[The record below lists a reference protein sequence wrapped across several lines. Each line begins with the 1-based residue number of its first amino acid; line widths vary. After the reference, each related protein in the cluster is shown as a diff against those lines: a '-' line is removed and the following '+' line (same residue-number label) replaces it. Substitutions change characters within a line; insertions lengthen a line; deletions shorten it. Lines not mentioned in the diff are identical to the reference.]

1 LHKLPER
8 NILLLL
14 SVVTGVL
21 CGGAAVLLK
30 ISIHAVQSGLQ
41 ALFPGD
47 RWPWL
52 VLPGI
57 GMLLS
62 LLVVRYVVRD
72 NIGHGVTKVLQAV
85 SKNES
90 KIRPHNTWSSL
101 LTSALTIGFGGSVGA
116 EAPIVYTGAAIGSNL
131 ARYTGMSYRNM
142 TILLGCG
149 AAGAVAGIFNA
160 PLAGVL
166 FTLEILLFNLSMS
179 GILPL
184 LLSSVSATMVSYLCL
199 GHDTQFAATL
209 TPFVLR
215 NVPWYLLLGFFCGF
229 CALYFIRMTL
239 ALEDWL
245 SRIGSPFLRWGLCAV
260 ALGVLIY
267 LFPPL
272 LGEGYGSLS
281 PMLNGAETRPVL
293 FFVLVLL
300 LKVFAM
306 TFTNAGG
313 GVGGTFGPTLFVGAI
328 AGFVGASALNLFVPG
343 GVPVANFVF
352 VGMAG
357 LMAGVMQAPL
367 TAIFLI
373 AEICGGYDLLL
384 PLILVSA
391 ISYGTT
397 RLFEKY
403 SIYTKR
409 IAASGELLTH
419 DSDQAVL
426 TLLKTESLVEKD
438 FTPVKIDASLGE
450 LVQAV
455 SVSERNIF
463 PVLDSRRRFQGYV
476 ALSDIR
482 QDMFRTD
489 LYGKNHVYNYMRSA
503 LEYVYPDEPM
513 DSVMRKFEKTGAWN
527 LPVVDHERRY
537 LGFVSKS
544 KIFNAYR
551 EEIRDFSQD

>member
-1 LHKLPER
+1 M
-8 NILLLL
+8 
-14 SVVTGVL
+14 SFT
-21 CGGAAVLLK
+21 
-30 ISIHAVQSGLQ
+30 
-41 ALFPGD
+41 
-47 RWPWL
+47 
-52 VLPGI
+52 
-57 GMLLS
+57 
-62 LLVVRYVVRD
+62 
-72 NIGHGVTKVLQAV
+72 
-85 SKNES
+85 
-90 KIRPHNTWSSL
+90 
-101 LTSALTIGFGGSVGA
+101 A
-116 EAPIVYTGAAIGSNL
+116 EVKDG
-131 ARYTGMSYRNM
+131 
-142 TILLGCG
+142 
-149 AAGAVAGIFNA
+149 
-160 PLAGVL
+160 
-166 FTLEILLFNLSMS
+166 
-179 GILPL
+179 
-184 LLSSVSATMVSYLCL
+184 
-199 GHDTQFAATL
+199 
-209 TPFVLR
+209 
-215 NVPWYLLLGFFCGF
+215 
-229 CALYFIRMTL
+229 
-239 ALEDWL
+239 L

-260 ALGVLIY
+260 ALGLLIY

-281 PMLNGAETRPVL
+281 PMLNGAETRPVW

-300 LKVFAM
+300 LKVFSM

-373 AEICGGYDLLL
+373 AEICGGYDLLV

-391 ISYGTT
+391 FSYGTT

-513 DSVMRKFEKTGAWN
+513 GSVMRKFEKTGAWN